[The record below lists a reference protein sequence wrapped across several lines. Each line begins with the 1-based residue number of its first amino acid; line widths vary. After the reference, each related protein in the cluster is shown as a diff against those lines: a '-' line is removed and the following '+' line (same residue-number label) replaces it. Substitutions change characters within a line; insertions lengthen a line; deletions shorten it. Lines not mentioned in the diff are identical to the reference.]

1 MKLINNNLKTV
12 GYINAVLIVIAIVIR
27 VFGSSL
33 GDVAYKVDAV
43 ICILALIAGLIY
55 SLMGYTKAVANYY
68 KVFMLLYA
76 ISSAESIIPPVVGAL
91 NAGKAVVLL
100 FALVPAIIMICA
112 LILAFAKDL
121 GKEKSTTLSWIIL
134 SVSIVKVV
142 LEFCLPDGIHHLA
155 ATIAYLIQAIIAFVF
170 VSAKYADKASRG
182 AK

>member
-1 MKLINNNLKTV
+1 MKLLSNNLKKA
-12 GYINAVLIVIAIVIR
+12 GYFNAILIVIAIVFR
-27 VFGSSL
+27 LFAFSS
-33 GDVAYKVDAV
+33 GVVYKVDTV

-76 ISSAESIIPPVVGAL
+76 INSAESIIPPVVGAL
-91 NAGKAVVLL
+91 NAGKTVVLL

-134 SVSIVKVV
+134 AVSIAKVV
-142 LEFCLPDGIHHLA
+142 LEFCLPDGIHHLT

-170 VSAKYADKASRG
+170 VAAKYADKKSRG
-182 AK
+182 TK